1 MTIDTI
7 TREALIEKLKQYP
20 TLLQQFMVLVD
31 TQGTTL
37 DDIQEI
43 LKLAEQAETQSETA
57 VQKATS
63 AEQKATTA
71 VQKATSAEQ
80 KATTVVEKV
89 STYDEK
95 INAVSNKIEVET
107 NRALVEELSLQG
119 DIETEVNDRKTN
131 DDALQVNIDT
141 KSSLYKHTLVVKNC
155 HDYGQGTSIR
165 LQLMLYSCSD
175 TIITTMEEL
184 YNFIKTGQI
193 VVSYVV
199 YYKYATILNLIP
211 AKITFTYINGLI
223 GYFNYLT
230 IDSEDVPQVNQAV
243 LDLSGITCTDTITKL

>member
-43 LKLAEQAETQSETA
+43 LKLAEQAETQSE
-57 VQKATS
+57 
-63 AEQKATTA
+63 TA

-141 KSSLYKHTLVVKNC
+141 KSSLYKHTLVVRNC
-155 HDYGQGTSIR
+155 HDYGQSTSVR
-165 LQLMLYSCSD
+165 LQLILYSCSD
-175 TIITTMEEL
+175 TIITTTEEL
-184 YNFIKTGQI
+184 YNFIKTDQI

-199 YYKYATILNLIP
+199 YYKYASILNLTP

-243 LDLSGITCTDTITKL
+243 LNLSEITCTDTITKL

>member
-63 AEQKATTA
+63 AEQKATT
-71 VQKATSAEQ
+71 
-80 KATTVVEKV
+80 VVEKV

-95 INAVSNKIEVET
+95 INALSNKIEAET

-155 HDYGQGTSIR
+155 HDYGQSASVR
-165 LQLMLYSCSD
+165 LQLVLYSYSD
-175 TIITTMEEL
+175 TPITTMEEL
-184 YNFIKTGQI
+184 YTALINDQI
-193 VVSYVV
+193 VASYVV
-199 YYKYATILNLIP
+199 YYKYASILHLIP
-211 AKITFTYINGLI
+211 TKISFTYIDMLI
-223 GYFNYLT
+223 GYFNYLS

-243 LDLSGITCTDTITKL
+243 LELSVITCNDTITKL